1 MGDILNDTILEGI
14 WVNGTDKK
22 QITVLFEN
30 NDEGTFTVNTNE
42 ETELWNRFFKKFE
55 PADVDRFTE
64 KNKQNRVLE
73 DKKREKFKDEEDE
86 LKILF
91 EAKLKAFEI
100 DEIQKSENKLLRSK
114 IRKSSNL
121 IELNAWVTAL
131 LLESLQKENE

>member
-42 ETELWNRFFKKFE
+42 DTELWNRFFKKFE
-55 PADVDRFTE
+55 PTDVDRFTE

-100 DEIQKSENKLLRSK
+100 DEIQKSESLL
-114 IRKSSNL
+114 I
-121 IELNAWVTAL
+121 
-131 LLESLQKENE
+131 